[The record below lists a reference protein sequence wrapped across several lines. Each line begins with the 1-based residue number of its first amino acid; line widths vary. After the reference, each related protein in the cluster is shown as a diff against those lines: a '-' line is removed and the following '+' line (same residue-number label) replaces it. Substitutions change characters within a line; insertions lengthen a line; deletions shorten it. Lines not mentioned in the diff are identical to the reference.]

1 METYSWR
8 QSQTC
13 WSFWF
18 CCSEHRSE
26 WCLWGEGAHYPD
38 SSHRSRLNHQGMCT
52 ASKWAY
58 LEYMDKKKENRK
70 RKTYHSSLLKIP
82 ESSRD
87 NRNRTTVIHRSKL
100 IKIRAKHTRTFQ
112 VQRGYRFYITFRSVL
127 YWPRLST
134 TGSSGLSGSS
144 GSLGSGS
151 SELTDPSTVPAPS
164 WGLCVVGGS
173 SLSSC

>member
-70 RKTYHSSLLKIP
+70 RKTCHSSLLKSP

-87 NRNRTTVIHRSKL
+87 NRCNPQVKVN
-100 IKIRAKHTRTFQ
+100 KNQQ
-112 VQRGYRFYITFRSVL
+112 VQRGYRFYITFPSVL

-164 WGLCVVGGS
+164 WGLCIVGGS
-173 SLSSC
+173 SFSSC